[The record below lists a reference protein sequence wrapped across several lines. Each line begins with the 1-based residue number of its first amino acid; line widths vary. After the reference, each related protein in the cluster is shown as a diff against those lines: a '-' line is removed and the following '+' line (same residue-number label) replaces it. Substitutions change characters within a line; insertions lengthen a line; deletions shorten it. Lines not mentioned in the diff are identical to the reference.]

1 MSAFSKNLFE
11 LLGDSDNE
19 APAAAS
25 APAAKQAAQPAVK
38 EQAAR
43 PKTEK
48 SSKRGGKSDE
58 ATLLNQKNVPPCSF
72 TASQRR
78 AAIAGNFPI
87 GHKPLCKY
95 QQSPSLISHNFFFL
109 HIAPRGRRPEGGA
122 RREGGKPP
130 RRQFDR
136 HSATG
141 LVDSEKKVE
150 QGWGH
155 AESAEAEAATDS
167 VKSSDPAAPE
177 AEAAVEE
184 EPEEE
189 TKTLEEYLASKKAA
203 GPAALPEARKP
214 NEGADDAKW
223 KDAVALEKPEEEDF
237 FGGKGQ
243 ALKQKNKTKKEKV
256 HVEIEQRFVEENK
269 RGGFRGGERG
279 ERGGRGGNR
288 GAQRGGQR
296 GGRGGQ
302 RRGGRQSA
310 AVNLNDASAF
320 PTLGA

>member
-19 APAAAS
+19 APAAAP
-25 APAAKQAAQPAVK
+25 APAAKQPAQPAVK

-48 SSKRGGKSDE
+48 SKRGGKSD
-58 ATLLNQKNVPPCSF
+58 
-72 TASQRR
+72 
-78 AAIAGNFPI
+78 
-87 GHKPLCKY
+87 
-95 QQSPSLISHNFFFL
+95 
-109 HIAPRGRRPEGGA
+109 APRGRRSEGGA

-155 AESAEAEAATDS
+155 AESAEAEAATDA
-167 VKSSDPAAPE
+167 VKSSDPNAPE
-177 AEAAVEE
+177 TEAAVEE

-203 GPAALPEARKP
+203 APGLPEARKP

-223 KDAVALEKPEEEDF
+223 KDAVALEKPDEEDF

-243 ALKQKNKTKKEKV
+243 SLKQKNKTKKEKV

-269 RGGFRGGERG
+269 RGGFRG

-288 GAQRGGQR
+288 GGQRGGQR
-296 GGRGGQ
+296 GGRGQ